1 MRPTPRAAARRLLL
15 GLAAFALGCSADT
28 DGKRDADASVDGSGS
43 IDSAVAPD
51 APDAAAADAND
62 AHDAKPEDAFVEA
75 FPDVDARDAIA
86 IDPWDPLPTF
96 EESRIVSGP
105 YAGGYLVAP
114 AGYLNWYFANLG
126 LVAFVDRV
134 PAEVKAY
141 LALYIAHL
149 RPDFSIEDV
158 SFSNPYDPGAGTSAT
173 RAQDSDD
180 SYAATFLSLA
190 ARYVH
195 VTKDRAWLDANRAT
209 LEAIADRNL
218 IASQESNGLVHV
230 FQSLAKY
237 PFAYTEDNCEAWHG
251 LHDLAQLLT
260 EIGDPAASRYQGAA
274 DAIAIGI
281 SKTMFLPADRAFA
294 VIYGTTVAPLGST
307 FYPDA
312 VTQVFPRAH
321 GLPVTAAEDDGAWA
335 FLSKRAPS
343 WWNGSYD
350 KAPFMILG
358 YAAALRGDATA
369 ALAQQAHLRDLVKT
383 DRGSAAIHEL
393 GYYQRINDF
402 HRTGISY

>member
-1 MRPTPRAAARRLLL
+1 MVEDA
-15 GLAAFALGCSADT
+15 GIDAFDT
-28 DGKRDADASVDGSGS
+28 RDTRDAV
-43 IDSAVAPD
+43 
-51 APDAAAADAND
+51 
-62 AHDAKPEDAFVEA
+62 
-75 FPDVDARDAIA
+75 AIA

-96 EESRIVSGP
+96 EESRIASGP
-105 YAGGYLVAP
+105 FTGGYLVAP

-134 PAEVKAY
+134 PEKVKAY

-158 SFSNPYDPGAGTSAT
+158 VFAYPYDPTSTAIP

-195 VTKDRAWLDANRAT
+195 VTKDRAWLDANLST
-209 LEAIADRNL
+209 LKAIADRNL

-230 FQSLAKY
+230 FQDRAKY
-237 PFAYTEDNCEAWHG
+237 PYAYTEDNCEVFHG
-251 LHDLAQLLT
+251 LYDLATLLT
-260 EIGDPAASRYQGAA
+260 EIGDPVAASRYRTAA
-274 DAIAIGI
+274 DAIASAI
-281 SKTMFLPADRAFA
+281 SKTMFLPDEGAFG
-294 VIYGTTVAPLGST
+294 VIFGTTVAPLGT
-307 FYPDA
+307 KFYPDA

-321 GLPVTAAEDDGAWA
+321 GLPVSAAQDDSAYA
-335 FLSKRAPS
+335 FLAKRAPS
-343 WWNGSYD
+343 WWTGSHD

-358 YAAALRGDATA
+358 YAAALRGDSTA

-402 HRTGISY
+402 HRTGVVY